1 MSSKIKTYAELQKM
15 IRKAL
20 REQHPEWID
29 AHGEC
34 TLCNVYE
41 ARFAKLL
48 AVFAPVLLALN
59 HELSMCSR
67 LSWLLS
73 PRSQATHDLLVPF
86 SSTARSDGSLSA
98 FWRSRLMTLLRFT
111 LSLWAEQVR
120 PPSATKRKRNL

>member
-1 MSSKIKTYAELQKM
+1 MSSKIQTYAELQKM

-48 AVFAPVLLALN
+48 AVFAP
-59 HELSMCSR
+59 
-67 LSWLLS
+67 
-73 PRSQATHDLLVPF
+73 
-86 SSTARSDGSLSA
+86 SA
-98 FWRSRLMTLLRFT
+98 AG
-111 LSLWAEQVR
+111 AE
-120 PPSATKRKRNL
+120 P